1 MAQTKTTA
9 RKAAPKTAA
18 RKTTARKTQAKPRAK
33 ATATP
38 EPQSPALRARE
49 AAERLVKVQVGAVLE
64 ARDTLRST
72 VDGIQADFGSSDAAE
87 KQLKRFERRGT
98 KATKAAERRVK
109 KTRTR
114 VEREL
119 RTRRRTAEKRVTAE
133 RKRLER
139 EARNAAERVDAVRE
153 AVRQIDLANGA
164 EFVQSQIGQAVQTG
178 VEVGTQ
184 AYRRASERIG
194 SAA

>member
-1 MAQTKTTA
+1 MAQTKATA
-9 RKAAPKTAA
+9 KKPAA
-18 RKTTARKTQAKPRAK
+18 RKTTARKTAARKPQPKKTVA
-33 ATATP
+33 P
-38 EPQSPALRARE
+38 EPQSGTERAID

-64 ARDTLRST
+64 VRDSLRAT
-72 VDGIQADFGSSDAAE
+72 VEGLQSEYGTSDAAE
-87 KQLKRFERRGT
+87 KQIKRFERRGT

-164 EFVQSQIGQAVQTG
+164 EFVQTQFGQAVQTG

-194 SAA
+194 TVA